1 MRRQMM
7 ILTSLQMEN
16 YKKFQNYSLDFVEG
30 LTGIIGRNGSGKSTI
45 FDAITFALYGD
56 VRGEKETIRYAKAGE
71 KATVSV
77 TLDFEIDGMEYRV
90 VRELR
95 GKSLT
100 AKAKLY
106 KEEDELLSD
115 GVKEVTLQI
124 TQLIGMNKEAFMH
137 TVFASQKELTALSGL
152 KSEERKKIIRKLLGL
167 EKIDKIEQEIRS
179 KLTDLNRD
187 IKSFSEILLSD
198 AEVKALEEE
207 KKAKTKEAETL
218 QKEVDALVKNFES
231 KRKEAEALDKALKA
245 LQVLK
250 EAYVKLGTDLD
261 VLNTNLENQ
270 KANLTK
276 QKAKLEAL
284 QAKATLYEKEKPLL
298 SEYKAL
304 EMTIDNL
311 QKQKELFLKKEG
323 LEKEQVVLRA
333 QYEDDKKEILD
344 LRKKLEAKPQLLQ
357 TQTEQNQLL
366 QTFVTKL
373 KELESQEST
382 LRQEIA
388 KYNGLIE
395 NTNQQVAKIEAI
407 GKESNCPTCTR
418 PLLDEY
424 DNVIASLQGTIN
436 QINTQ
441 EIAKRNVA
449 LKTVI
454 EAKTK
459 EEKKKTAIDKALKE
473 LGENLSVLSAD
484 EKTLAKKE
492 EEFKGIT
499 QKGMENN
506 KKIEALK
513 DVKHDEKAHTDAL
526 TAKTKLEP
534 KYTELLGLQ
543 TLIVQI
549 PTLEQELKAIEVS
562 ITKSEESIEKQ
573 KKAIKEHTYDAK
585 EHEKQEGI
593 YTEAKKEKDTISEA
607 LGKKRVEHAQVK
619 GEISTLASKLT
630 RNEEQKK
637 QLQSKLDDKND
648 YEKLKAFMQEFKNKI
663 NSQIAPRISQLA
675 SEMYGSITRGKYQHI
690 EVSNEF
696 DFFIYDDG
704 VRYPI
709 ERFSGGEV
717 DLANLVLRIAI
728 SKTLSEL
735 SGSGGVGFL
744 AFDEVFGSQDEER
757 RFEIMEAFHTIKEQ
771 YRQIFLISHESE
783 IKEMFERVVE
793 L

>member
-7 ILTSLQMEN
+7 ILSSLQMEN
-16 YKKFQNYSLDFVEG
+16 YKKFQNYTLDFVEG

-71 KATVSV
+71 KETVSV

-95 GKSLT
+95 GKALT

-106 KEEDELLSD
+106 KDGDELLSD
-115 GVKEVTLQI
+115 GAKEVTSQI

-187 IKSFSEILLSD
+187 IKSYAEILLSD

-207 KKAKTKEAETL
+207 KKAKSKEAERL
-218 QKEVDALVKNFES
+218 QKEVDDVVKNFES
-231 KRKEAEALDKALKA
+231 KRKEVDALEKALKA

-250 EAYVKLGTDLD
+250 EAFVKLGTDLD

-270 KANLTK
+270 KANLTRHK
-276 QKAKLEAL
+276 VKLQELQGKAILF
-284 QAKATLYEKEKPLL
+284 EKEKPVIA
-298 SEYKAL
+298 EYKAL
-304 EMTIDNL
+304 QVTIENL

-323 LEKEQVVLRA
+323 LRKEQDVLRV
-333 QYEDDKKEILD
+333 QYRQAEKDIQD
-344 LRKKLEAKPQLLQ
+344 LKIKLEAKPQLMKEQ
-357 TQTEQNQLL
+357 TAQNTLL
-366 QTFVTKL
+366 EASMLKL
-373 KELESQEST
+373 KQIEENEST
-382 LRQEIA
+382 LNKEIA
-388 KYNGLIE
+388 SYQGLI
-395 NTNQQVAKIEAI
+395 NDTNRKVTQIQNI

-418 PLLDEY
+418 PLLEEY

-436 QINTQ
+436 QIHTQ
-441 EIAKRNVA
+441 EIAKRDTA
-449 LKTVI
+449 LKSVI
-454 EAKTK
+454 EAKIK
-459 EEKKKTAIDKALKE
+459 EQENKTAIDKVLKE
-473 LGENLSVLSAD
+473 LGEKLSVLTAD
-484 EKTLAKKE
+484 EVTLAKKE

-499 QKGMENN
+499 QKGMEN
-506 KKIEALK
+506 KKEIEALK
-513 DVKHDEKAHTDAL
+513 DVKYDEKAHTDAL
-526 TAKTKLEP
+526 TAKTNLEP

-562 ITKSEESIEKQ
+562 ITKSEEAIKKQ

-593 YTEAKKEKDTISEA
+593 YVEVKKAKDAMSEE
-607 LGKKRVEHAQVK
+607 LSKKRVEHEKVK
-619 GEISTLASKLT
+619 GEISTLVSKFT

-675 SEMYGSITRGKYQHI
+675 SEMYATITRGKYQHI

>member
-1 MRRQMM
+1 M
-7 ILTSLQMEN
+7 ILSSLQMEN
-16 YKKFQNYSLDFVEG
+16 YKKFQNYTLDFVEG

-71 KATVSV
+71 KETVSV

-95 GKSLT
+95 GKALT

-106 KEEDELLSD
+106 KDGDELLSD
-115 GVKEVTLQI
+115 GAKEVTSQI

-187 IKSFSEILLSD
+187 IKSYAEILLSD

-207 KKAKTKEAETL
+207 KKAKSKEAERL
-218 QKEVDALVKNFES
+218 QKEVDDVVKNFES
-231 KRKEAEALDKALKA
+231 KRKEVDALEKALKA

-250 EAYVKLGTDLD
+250 EAFVKLGTDLD

-270 KANLTK
+270 KANLTRHK
-276 QKAKLEAL
+276 VKLQELQGKAILF
-284 QAKATLYEKEKPLL
+284 EKEKPVIA
-298 SEYKAL
+298 EYKAL
-304 EMTIDNL
+304 QVTIENL

-323 LEKEQVVLRA
+323 LRKEQDVLRV
-333 QYEDDKKEILD
+333 QYRQAEKDIQD
-344 LRKKLEAKPQLLQ
+344 LKIKLEAKPQLMKEQ
-357 TQTEQNQLL
+357 TAQNTLL
-366 QTFVTKL
+366 EASMLKL
-373 KELESQEST
+373 KQIEENEST
-382 LRQEIA
+382 LNKEIA
-388 KYNGLIE
+388 SYQGLI
-395 NTNQQVAKIEAI
+395 NDTNRKVTQIQNI

-418 PLLDEY
+418 PLLEEY

-436 QINTQ
+436 QIHTQ
-441 EIAKRNVA
+441 EIAKRDTA
-449 LKTVI
+449 LKSVI
-454 EAKTK
+454 EAKIK
-459 EEKKKTAIDKALKE
+459 EQENKTAIDKVLKE
-473 LGENLSVLSAD
+473 LGEKLSVLTAD
-484 EKTLAKKE
+484 EVTLAKKE

-499 QKGMENN
+499 QKGMEN
-506 KKIEALK
+506 KKEIEALK
-513 DVKHDEKAHTDAL
+513 DVKYDEKAHTDAL
-526 TAKTKLEP
+526 TAKTNLEP

-562 ITKSEESIEKQ
+562 ITKSEEAIKKQ

-593 YTEAKKEKDTISEA
+593 YVEVKKAKDAMSEE
-607 LGKKRVEHAQVK
+607 LSKKRVEHEKVK
-619 GEISTLASKLT
+619 GEISTLVSKFT

-675 SEMYGSITRGKYQHI
+675 SEMYATITRGKYQHI